1 MTMNALDIDDD
12 FDVDDDMEE
21 LVSAE
26 DFLNY
31 FGIEFDETTINV
43 YRLHILQRYHNYL
56 SEVELSD
63 DQLERRD
70 QYKQIL
76 IKAYESFLDSD
87 AKTEK
92 VLKIYKN
99 LGPQSTFVSMDEI
112 FK

>member
-1 MTMNALDIDDD
+1 MKYMDIDDD
-12 FDVDDDMEE
+12 FDIDEDMEE

-31 FGIEFDETTINV
+31 FEIPFDQTTVNV
-43 YRLHILQRYHNYL
+43 FRLHILQRYHDYL
-56 SEVELSD
+56 SQAELSD
-63 DQLERRD
+63 DQGERRE

-76 IKAYESFLDSD
+76 IRSYMSFIDSD

-99 LGPQSTFVSMDEI
+99 LGPQSTFVSLDQV

>member
-1 MTMNALDIDDD
+1 MNHLDINDDFDIDDD
-12 FDVDDDMEE
+12 MED

-31 FGIEFDETTINV
+31 FDIPFDETTVNV
-43 YRLHILQRYHNYL
+43 YRLHILQRYHDYL
-56 SEVELSD
+56 SQSELAE
-63 DQLERRD
+63 DQLERRE

-76 IKAYESFLDSD
+76 IRAYESFLDSD
-87 AKTEK
+87 ARTEK

-99 LGPQSTFVSMDEI
+99 LGPQSTFVSMDQV

>member
-1 MTMNALDIDDD
+1 MMNAMNIDADFDIDDD
-12 FDVDDDMEE
+12 MED

-31 FGIEFDETTINV
+31 FDVSFDETTVNV
-43 YRLHILQRYHNYL
+43 YRLHILQRYHDYL
-56 SEVELSD
+56 SQAELSEN
-63 DQLERRD
+63 QTERTE

-76 IKAYESFLDSD
+76 IQAYESFIDSD
-87 AKTEK
+87 AQTEK

-99 LGPQSTFVSMDEI
+99 LGPQSTFVSMDQV

>member
-1 MTMNALDIDDD
+1 MMNALDIDDD
-12 FDVDDDMEE
+12 FDVDDDMED

-31 FGIEFDETTINV
+31 FDVEFDEKIVNV
-43 YRLHILQRYHNYL
+43 NRLHILQLYHN
-56 SEVELSD
+56 ELAAAELPQ
-63 DQLERRD
+63 DQGERREM
-70 QYKQIL
+70 YKQIL
-76 IKAYESFLDSD
+76 IRAYESFIDSD

-99 LGPQSTFVSMDEI
+99 LGPQSTFVSMEEV